1 MNKAYLKQILWDI
14 PESELGNVDE
24 QIVIS
29 RGLTVGTLPIVQNI
43 FNVFGKSKVNNVF
56 KGMKA
61 TAMPT
66 RRYKYFKN
74 IFDNIKYRSYKEVHM
89 YIVNKKR
96 LCYYLYRINTE
107 EDNK

>member
-29 RGLTVGTLPIVQNI
+29 RGLTVGTLSIVQNV
-43 FNVFGKSKVNNVF
+43 FSVFGKVKVGDVF
-56 KGMKA
+56 KGMKV

-66 RRYKYFKN
+66 RRYNYFKN
-74 IFDNIKYRSYKEVHM
+74 IFDHTV
-89 YIVNKKR
+89 
-96 LCYYLYRINTE
+96 
-107 EDNK
+107 

>member
-14 PESELGNVDE
+14 PESELGNADE

-43 FNVFGKSKVNNVF
+43 FNIFGKVKVGDVF
-56 KGMKA
+56 KGMKV

-66 RRYKYFKN
+66 RRYNYFKN
-74 IFDNIKYRSYKEVHM
+74 IFE
-89 YIVNKKR
+89 
-96 LCYYLYRINTE
+96 NTI
-107 EDNK
+107 